1 MENMHT
7 DVRVWRVV
15 AKLHLVNILR
25 DLMQEAYKLIVGKI
39 QISST
44 WIQ

>member
-1 MENMHT
+1 MHT